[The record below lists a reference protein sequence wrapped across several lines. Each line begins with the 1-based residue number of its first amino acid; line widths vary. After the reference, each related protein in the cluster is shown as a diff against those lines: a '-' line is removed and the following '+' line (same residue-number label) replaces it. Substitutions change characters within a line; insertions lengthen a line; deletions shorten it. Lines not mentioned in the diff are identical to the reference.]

1 MEAEAGME
9 VTNNGRGQG
18 WRGGRGGGDG
28 RENRSRDREVEWCS
42 GAVASGFEFIEL
54 LLHIARK
61 FMRST

>member
-1 MEAEAGME
+1 MQA
-9 VTNNGRGQG
+9 Q
-18 WRGGRGGGDG
+18 DG
-28 RENRSRDREVEWCS
+28 RENRSRGGEVEWCS